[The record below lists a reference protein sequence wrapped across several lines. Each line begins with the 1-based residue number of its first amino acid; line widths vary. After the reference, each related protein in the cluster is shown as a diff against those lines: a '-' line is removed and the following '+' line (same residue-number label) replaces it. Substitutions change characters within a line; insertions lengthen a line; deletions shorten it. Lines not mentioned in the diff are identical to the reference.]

1 MKKNLISLLSAALL
15 ITLPACM
22 GDKNNSCCNKSTACS
37 TTTPSESAPA
47 ENPLEVAVETEKTQ
61 VQEENVNKF

>member
-22 GDKNNSCCNKSTACS
+22 GDKNNSCCDKSTTCS
-37 TTTPSESAPA
+37 TTTPAESTSTT
-47 ENPLEVAVETEKTQ
+47 NPLEVVVETEKTQ
-61 VQEENVNKF
+61 TEEENVNKF